1 MTHIT
6 SAPQTASPAHE
17 GRIRALRWGAPAAIV
32 AAVLSIISVYGD
44 GTLSG
49 SQQASQEAALPWI
62 IAVVVVLTG
71 LLFGLGVPRLL
82 RSRNLS
88 GWGLALGIVGI
99 LALAAYWS
107 GASVVFG
114 TAAVLAGHRRPAR
127 GPDGGEDSEARRGRH
142 HGGATRHRRRHH
154 RDHRQH
160 LSLTSPSLAH

>member
-6 SAPQTASPAHE
+6 SAPQTASQAHE
-17 GRIRALRWGAPAAIV
+17 GRIRTLRWGAPAAIV
-32 AAVLSIISVYGD
+32 AAAVSVISVYGD

-71 LLFGLGVPRLL
+71 LLFGLAVPRLL

-114 TAAVLAGHRRPAR
+114 TAAVLAGAA
-127 GPDGGEDSEARRGRH
+127 ARRVARMEGRTAKLAVAATVV
-142 HGGATRHRRRHH
+142 GVLAIGADIIGTIVSNYH
-154 RDHRQH
+154 
-160 LSLTSPSLAH
+160 

>member
-6 SAPQTASPAHE
+6 NTRQTASPAHE
-17 GRIRALRWGAPAAIV
+17 GRIGTLRWGAPAAIV
-32 AAVLSIISVYGD
+32 AAAVSVISVYPGD
-44 GTLSG
+44 GTLSS

-114 TAAVLAGHRRPAR
+114 TAAVLAGAAGRRMAR
-127 GPDGGEDSEARRGRH
+127 MEGRTAKLAVAATVV
-142 HGGATRHRRRHH
+142 GLLAIGADIIGTIVSNYH
-154 RDHRQH
+154 
-160 LSLTSPSLAH
+160 

>member
-17 GRIRALRWGAPAAIV
+17 GRIRTLRWGAPAAIV
-32 AAVLSIISVYGD
+32 AAAVSIISVYGD

-49 SQQASQEAALPWI
+49 SQRASQEAALPWI
-62 IAVVVVLTG
+62 IAVVVILTG

-114 TAAVLAGHRRPAR
+114 TAAVLAGTVGRRVAR
-127 GPDGGEDSEARRGRH
+127 MEGRTAKLAVAATVV
-142 HGGATRHRRRHH
+142 GLLAIGADIIGTIVSNYH
-154 RDHRQH
+154 
-160 LSLTSPSLAH
+160 

>member
-17 GRIRALRWGAPAAIV
+17 GRIRTLRWGAPAAIV
-32 AAVLSIISVYGD
+32 AAAVSIISVYGD

-49 SQQASQEAALPWI
+49 SQRASQEAALPWI
-62 IAVVVVLTG
+62 IAVVVILTG

-114 TAAVLAGHRRPAR
+114 TAAVLAGTVGPRVAR
-127 GPDGGEDSEARRGRH
+127 MEGRTAKLAVAATVV
-142 HGGATRHRRRHH
+142 GLLAIGADIIGTIVSNYH
-154 RDHRQH
+154 
-160 LSLTSPSLAH
+160 

>member
-6 SAPQTASPAHE
+6 NAPQTASPAHE
-17 GRIRALRWGAPAAIV
+17 GRIRTLRWGAPAAIV
-32 AAVLSIISVYGD
+32 AAAISVISVYRD
-44 GTLSG
+44 GTLSS

-114 TAAVLAGHRRPAR
+114 TAAVLAGAAGRRMAR
-127 GPDGGEDSEARRGRH
+127 MEGRTAKLAVAATVVGPLAI
-142 HGGATRHRRRHH
+142 GADIIGTIVSNYH
-154 RDHRQH
+154 
-160 LSLTSPSLAH
+160 

>member
-1 MTHIT
+1 MTNIT
-6 SAPQTASPAHE
+6 SAPQTASQADE
-17 GRIRALRWGAPAAIV
+17 GRIRTLRWGAPAAIV
-32 AAVLSIISVYGD
+32 AAAVSVISVYGD
-44 GTLSG
+44 GTLSA
-49 SQQASQEAALPWI
+49 SQRASQEAALPWI

-114 TAAVLAGHRRPAR
+114 TAAVLAGAAGRRVAR
-127 GPDGGEDSEARRGRH
+127 MESRTAKLAVTATAVGLLAI
-142 HGGATRHRRRHH
+142 GADIIGTIISAYH
-154 RDHRQH
+154 
-160 LSLTSPSLAH
+160 

>member
-6 SAPQTASPAHE
+6 NAPQTASPAHE
-17 GRIRALRWGAPAAIV
+17 GRIRTLRSGAPAAIV
-32 AAVLSIISVYGD
+32 AAAISVISVYRD
-44 GTLSG
+44 GTLSS

-114 TAAVLAGHRRPAR
+114 TAAVLAGAAGRRMAR
-127 GPDGGEDSEARRGRH
+127 MEGRTAKLAVAATVVGPLAI
-142 HGGATRHRRRHH
+142 GADIIGTIVSNYH
-154 RDHRQH
+154 
-160 LSLTSPSLAH
+160 

>member
-17 GRIRALRWGAPAAIV
+17 GRIRTLRWGVPAAIV

-114 TAAVLAGHRRPAR
+114 TAAVLAGTACAWPGWREGRRSSPR
-127 GPDGGEDSEARRGRH
+127 PPPWWGC
-142 HGGATRHRRRHH
+142 
-154 RDHRQH
+154 
-160 LSLTSPSLAH
+160 SPSAQTSSGPSSAPITD